1 MMESNVTKERSE
13 KLHKVKCAASL
24 NNQFAGIK
32 LPQNPEMAPNNW
44 NGSHQDSYCSESV
57 DLHGPTSSQLRVISK
72 RNPYGFTPIMGC
84 NSHNQMIG
92 MSFNLG
98 LFYLIVFDTDCN
110 ILTANITGQ
119 GFHDI
124 THGSFAGGY
133 FYIDNDG
140 NSIAVGDNKL
150 VAYPT
155 SQVAKK
161 DEVYAL
167 KPLWKTTS
175 VVRAVT
181 GHDDNVLYSS
191 MPVWGK
197 KNLYW
202 CLLGGKYL
210 VTGGNEVTISK
221 SAYIAVVQVTPTS
234 TKPGPGMETT
244 NYVKMTVLAKKELNT
259 PYAQYNNNT
268 FAATEEGA
276 VFVTNGLAED
286 NSCTLGYCYLVSYA
300 SGAITVKW
308 QKEYPNSGFLK
319 TGQKNVGSGTTPTI
333 MVDQSTGKRVVVITD
348 NALPRMNVVAY
359 DYDTGDIISQ
369 TPVFS
374 KMRSAN
380 EASVIGVDK
389 SIYVPNNF
397 GHTVSALQSQYVANE
412 PGLINLTLQD
422 VASNKQAEV
431 VWDQAHYTFFAMSML
446 ARKSGIIFAH
456 SGEWYDEESAT
467 EGPVYYIL
475 AIDSFDGRVIWRI
488 PIGRGPE
495 YCHEYGGIYF
505 DRVGDKI
512 FMGTNRYLI
521 SVQNSG
527 SVCDE

>member
-1 MMESNVTKERSE
+1 MESSETKERSE
-13 KLHKVKCAASL
+13 KLYKVKRAAST

-32 LPQNPEMAPNNW
+32 LPQNPQLAPNNW

-57 DLHGPTSSQLRVISK
+57 DLDGPTSSQLRVISK

-84 NSHNQMIG
+84 NSNNQMIG

-98 LFYLIVFDTDCN
+98 LFRLIVFDTDCN
-110 ILTANITGQ
+110 ILSANITGQ
-119 GFHDI
+119 GFENI
-124 THGSFAGGY
+124 LPGSFAGGY
-133 FYIDNDG
+133 FYVDNVG

-150 VAYPT
+150 QAYPT
-155 SQVAKK
+155 SEVAKK
-161 DEVYAL
+161 DKVYAL

-175 VVRAVT
+175 VVLAVT
-181 GHDDNVLYSS
+181 GDDDNVLYSS
-191 MPVWGK
+191 MPVWGQ

-202 CLLGGKYL
+202 CLLGGKYS
-210 VTGGNEVTISK
+210 VSGSNEVLITE

-234 TKPGPGMETT
+234 NKPHRDAETT
-244 NYVKMTVLAKKELNT
+244 LNVKMTVLAKKELNT

-286 NSCTLGYCYLVSYA
+286 NSCTLGYCYFVSYA

-319 TGQKNVGSGTTPTI
+319 TGQKNIGSGTTPTV

-348 NALPRMNVVAY
+348 NALPRMNVVVY

-380 EASVIGVDK
+380 EASVIGVNK

-397 GHTVSALQSQYVANE
+397 GHTIAARQSQYVANE
-412 PGLINLTLQD
+412 PGMINLTLQD
-422 VASNKQAEV
+422 VASNKEAEV
-431 VWDQAHYTFFAMSML
+431 VWDQSYYTFYAMNML

-456 SGEWYDEESAT
+456 SGDWYDEESAT
-467 EGPVYYIL
+467 KGPVYYIL
-475 AIDSFDGRVIWRI
+475 AIDSFTGRVIWRI
-488 PIGRGPE
+488 PVGRGRE

-521 SVQNSG
+521 SVQS
-527 SVCDE
+527 SPISDEE